1 MIPEFP
7 GRADIP
13 EASGVARSAAEVW
26 TGVPEAQSVQETS
39 GEILREISVEVD
51 VQEEG
56 AIASPVLQDTW
67 ITWFQTWLT
76 ALAPDLSPIGAY
88 ELSLRL
94 TTDAEIH
101 QLNAQY
107 RQIDRPTDVL
117 SFSATESGVTL
128 PAGLLAEEPF
138 PLGDIII
145 SLDTAAAQAQQRHH
159 TLTEELAW
167 LATHGLLHLLGWD
180 HPDEAH
186 LQKMLQQQV
195 NLLQT
200 VALEVQYD

>member
-1 MIPEFP
+1 MIQEFP
-7 GRADIP
+7 ASTDIT
-13 EASGVARSAAEVW
+13 ESSGVALSDAEVW
-26 TGVPEAQSVQETS
+26 TETTETQSAQV
-39 GEILREISVEVD
+39 ISVEVD

-56 AIASPVLQDTW
+56 AIASPIAQDTW
-67 ITWFQTWLT
+67 ADWFQTWLT
-76 ALAPDLSPIGAY
+76 VLAPNLSPIGAY

-107 RQIDRPTDVL
+107 RQVDRPTDVL
-117 SFSATESGVTL
+117 SFSAMESGITL
-128 PAGLLAEEPF
+128 PASLLAEEPF

-145 SLDTAAAQAQQRHH
+145 SLDTATTQAQQHHH

-180 HPDEAH
+180 HPDEAQ

>member
-1 MIPEFP
+1 MMQEFP
-7 GRADIP
+7 ASADII
-13 EASGVARSAAEVW
+13 ESSGVALSDAEVW
-26 TGVPEAQSVQETS
+26 TGTTETRSAQ
-39 GEILREISVEVD
+39 GISVEVD

-56 AIASPVLQDTW
+56 AIASPISQDTW
-67 ITWFQTWLT
+67 NNWFQIWLA
-76 ALAPDLSPIGAY
+76 ALAPDLSPIDAY

-101 QLNAQY
+101 QLNAHY
-107 RQIDRPTDVL
+107 RKVDRPTDVL
-117 SFSATESGVTL
+117 SFSAMESGITL
-128 PAGLLAEEPF
+128 PISLLAEEPF

-145 SLDTAAAQAQQRHH
+145 SLDTAAAQAQQRNH
-159 TLTEELAW
+159 TLTQELAW

-180 HPDEAH
+180 HPDEAQ

>member
-1 MIPEFP
+1 MMQEFP
-7 GRADIP
+7 ASADII
-13 EASGVARSAAEVW
+13 ESSGVALSDAEVW
-26 TGVPEAQSVQETS
+26 TGTTETRSAQ
-39 GEILREISVEVD
+39 GISVEVD

-56 AIASPVLQDTW
+56 AIASPISQDTW
-67 ITWFQTWLT
+67 NNWFQIWLA
-76 ALAPDLSPIGAY
+76 ALAPDLSPIDAY

-101 QLNAQY
+101 QLNAHY
-107 RQIDRPTDVL
+107 RQVDRPTDVL
-117 SFSATESGVTL
+117 SFSAMESGVVL
-128 PAGLLAEEPF
+128 PDSLLAEEPF

-145 SLDTAAAQAQQRHH
+145 SLDTAAAQAQQRNH
-159 TLTEELAW
+159 TLTQELAW

-180 HPDEAH
+180 HPDEAQ

>member
-1 MIPEFP
+1 MMQEFP
-7 GRADIP
+7 ASADII
-13 EASGVARSAAEVW
+13 ESSGVALSDAEVW
-26 TGVPEAQSVQETS
+26 TGTTETRSAQ
-39 GEILREISVEVD
+39 GISVEVD
-51 VQEEG
+51 VQEAG
-56 AIASPVLQDTW
+56 AIASPISQDTW
-67 ITWFQTWLT
+67 NNWFQIWLA
-76 ALAPDLSPIGAY
+76 ALAPDLSPIDAY

-101 QLNAQY
+101 QLNAHY
-107 RQIDRPTDVL
+107 RKVDRPTDVL
-117 SFSATESGVTL
+117 SFSAMESGITL
-128 PAGLLAEEPF
+128 PTSLLAEEPF

-145 SLDTAAAQAQQRHH
+145 SLDTAAAQAQQRNH
-159 TLTEELAW
+159 TLTQELAW

-180 HPDEAH
+180 HPDEAQ

>member
-1 MIPEFP
+1 MMQEFP
-7 GRADIP
+7 DRADITDS
-13 EASGVARSAAEVW
+13 SGVALSDAEVW
-26 TGVPEAQSVQETS
+26 AGTTETQSAR
-39 GEILREISVEVD
+39 GISVEVD

-56 AIASPVLQDTW
+56 AIASPISEDTW
-67 ITWFQTWLT
+67 LTWFQTWLT
-76 ALAPDLSPIGAY
+76 ALVPDLSPIGAY

-107 RQIDRPTDVL
+107 RQVDRPTDVL
-117 SFSATESGVTL
+117 SFSAMESGVAL
-128 PAGLLAEEPF
+128 PDELLLEEPF

-145 SLDTAAAQAQQRHH
+145 SLDTAAAQAQQRNH
-159 TLTEELAW
+159 TLTQELAW

-180 HPDEAH
+180 HPDEAQ

>member
-1 MIPEFP
+1 MMQEFP
-7 GRADIP
+7 ASADII
-13 EASGVARSAAEVW
+13 ESSGVALSDAEVW
-26 TGVPEAQSVQETS
+26 TGTPETQS
-39 GEILREISVEVD
+39 IHEISVEVD
-51 VQEEG
+51 VQEAG
-56 AIASPVLQDTW
+56 AIASPVSQDTW
-67 ITWFQTWLT
+67 ADWFQTWLT
-76 ALAPDLSPIGAY
+76 ALAPTRSPIGAY

-107 RQIDRPTDVL
+107 RQVDRPTDVL
-117 SFSATESGVTL
+117 SFSAIESGVTL
-128 PAGLLAEEPF
+128 PASLLAEEPA

-145 SLDTAAAQAQQRHH
+145 SLDTATTQAQQRGH

-167 LATHGLLHLLGWD
+167 LASHGLLHLLGWD

-200 VALEVQYD
+200 IGLEVQYD

>member
-1 MIPEFP
+1 MTQEFP
-7 GRADIP
+7 ASTDST
-13 EASGVARSAAEVW
+13 ESSGVALSDAEVW
-26 TGVPEAQSVQETS
+26 TGATETHETQSAQ
-39 GEILREISVEVD
+39 GISVEVD
-51 VQEEG
+51 VQENG
-56 AIASPVLQDTW
+56 AIASPIPHDTW

-107 RQIDRPTDVL
+107 RQVDRPTDVL
-117 SFSATESGVTL
+117 SFSAMESGVTL
-128 PAGLLAEEPF
+128 PASLLAAEPF

-145 SLDTAAAQAQQRHH
+145 SLDTATTQAQQRRH

-180 HPDEAH
+180 HPDEAQ

>member
-1 MIPEFP
+1 MQEFP
-7 GRADIP
+7 ALADIT
-13 EASGVARSAAEVW
+13 ESSGVALSDAEVW
-26 TGVPEAQSVQETS
+26 TGTTETQSAQ
-39 GEILREISVEVD
+39 GISVEVD
-51 VQEEG
+51 VQVEG
-56 AIASPVLQDTW
+56 AIASPISQDTW
-67 ITWFQTWLT
+67 ADWFQIWLT
-76 ALAPDLSPIGAY
+76 TLAPNLSPIGAY

-101 QLNAQY
+101 QLNAHY
-107 RQIDRPTDVL
+107 RQVDRPTDVL
-117 SFSATESGVTL
+117 SFSAMESGVVL
-128 PAGLLAEEPF
+128 PASLLAEEPF

-145 SLDTAAAQAQQRHH
+145 SLDTAAAQAQQRNH
-159 TLTEELAW
+159 TLTQELAW

-180 HPDEAH
+180 HPDEAQ